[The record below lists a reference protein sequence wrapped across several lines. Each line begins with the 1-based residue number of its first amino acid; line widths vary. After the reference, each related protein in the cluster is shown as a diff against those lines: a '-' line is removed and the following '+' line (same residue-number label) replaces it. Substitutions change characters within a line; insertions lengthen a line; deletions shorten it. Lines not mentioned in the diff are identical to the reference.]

1 VETLSIDVILQSAWT
16 VVAFVFFVGVVIWA
30 WSGRRKK
37 DFDDAARMAL
47 DDEKTLTDEQRRR
60 SS

>member
-1 VETLSIDVILQSAWT
+1 METLSIDIILESAWT
-16 VVAFVFFVGVVIWA
+16 VIAFVFFVGVVFWA

-47 DDEKTLTDEQRRR
+47 DDEKTLTDEQRR
-60 SS
+60 SN